1 MSLAVIG
8 VDGPTSS
15 TDGHLPL
22 FSGTTGKLL
31 KSANYAPREVLTGNR
46 TYYVRTDG
54 SDSNTGLADS
64 SGGAFLTVQKALN
77 VCKTIDFN
85 GYTVTI
91 SVGSGTFSGQVVPGV
106 NVGQASADNLVISGA
121 GSGSTT
127 LTHNAQYAGTI
138 YASGFGVK
146 LTIKNMTINGTG
158 TSSSGVGISSYWGA
172 EVVIDSDI
180 VFGSLGYCG
189 VLCAFQGAVRNV
201 SGVTL
206 TFNSNATYP
215 FIVQDA
221 GVIYFAV
228 LTIAMGTRTVTN
240 TIRCNTLGIGTFATI
255 TWTGSVTGQKYL
267 VEYNAVLYTYGAA
280 SSVPGSGTTVNNGGV
295 VG

>member
-54 SDSNTGLADS
+54 SDSNTGLVDS
-64 SGGAFLTVQKALN
+64 SGGAFLTIQKALN

-91 SVGSGTFSGQVVPGV
+91 SVGSGTFSGQVTGAVM
-106 NVGQASADNLVISGA
+106 VGQAGYANLVISGA

-127 LTHNAQYAGTI
+127 VTYNGT
-138 YASGFGVK
+138 YEGTFSPDGVGVK
-146 LTIKNMTINGTG
+146 YKIQNMTITGTGSGSSGAAVTAFNGAFVRIGADVVIGQTGWFGLLAFGPGATIWLDSGITFSADTGYAFGAQAGASLIGNGTQ
-158 TSSSGVGISSYWGA
+158 TWA
-172 EVVIDSDI
+172 
-180 VFGSLGYCG
+180 L
-189 VLCAFQGAVRNV
+189 
-201 SGVTL
+201 
-206 TFNSNATYP
+206 
-215 FIVQDA
+215 
-221 GVIYFAV
+221 
-228 LTIAMGTRTVTN
+228 GTRTLTATLYASEGAAVRLGGVSFTGTVTGLQYTVN
-240 TIRCNTLGIGTFATI
+240 VNGIINAGGATI
-255 TWTGSVTGQKYL
+255 
-267 VEYNAVLYTYGAA
+267 
-280 SSVPGSGTTVNNGGV
+280 PGSGNSTATGGQKV
-295 VG
+295 